1 MLRKRLVGAFLVVT
15 TAVGGTISA
24 PRVARAQEVIDLDD
38 DSPPA
43 KGGKKGGAKKETK
56 KKGAAVDIDLDDKSD
71 KGSGAA
77 AAGQMT
83 EEAAAAKRLF
93 DKDRYAEAAV
103 SLYRV
108 VAGETGDDP
117 GNQQLSQYYLAVSL
131 YKLKFYQASY
141 ALFSLI
147 SMQKTHLKFRETLL
161 WLAKLATQLPE
172 PADII
177 ERVGKYSD
185 EEVAR
190 FNNPQQKDLFWQL
203 NYMLGRYKYRNRDY
217 EDAIRL
223 FQKVD
228 VESPYYVQS
237 QFFSGVSYVQLRK
250 SVPAIKAF
258 QRVEKAVDEGA
269 EGVEDEGRMR
279 DLSYLSMARTYYSS
293 SIKLDAETNAP
304 NVNSEK
310 LSAAVKYWNQVDE
323 ASEYWLDALFEE
335 SWAYFMAG
343 DYPRALGNIH
353 TIQAPYFPGSFFPES
368 DILKAVIYFSN
379 CNYEAATTVVARF
392 NKKYQPLR
400 KELQKV
406 LAHFKGSAPEDSYKF
421 LIAVRDGTADLDP
434 SIKGIVENAMGDR
447 QLLRNIE
454 YVKVLDDETEHFK
467 KSPSQ
472 FQASALGQQVQD
484 MMKFARDMAV
494 QNAAKLAKSRYDR
507 NMDDLDEHLRNGEK
521 ILIDITAAQRNLLD
535 EKLQQGQVSKVESK
549 IFGVVKPDEE
559 HLLWPFQGEYWRD
572 ELGFYRQV
580 VESACGR

>member
-1 MLRKRLVGAFLVVT
+1 MLRKRLVGALLVAA
-15 TAVGGTISA
+15 TAVGGTVA
-24 PRVARAQEVIDLDD
+24 PRHARAQEVIDLDAD
-38 DSPPA
+38 ASA
-43 KGGKKGGAKKETK
+43 STSGKGKKAGK
-56 KKGAAVDIDLDDKSD
+56 KKGSVDIDLDEGGD
-71 KGSGAA
+71 KGGGGA

-93 DKDRYAEAAV
+93 DKDRYADAAV
-103 SLYRV
+103 ALYRV
-108 VAGETGDDP
+108 VAGQTGDDP
-117 GNQQLSQYYLAVSL
+117 GNQQLAQYYLAVSL

-147 SMQKTHLKFRETLL
+147 SMQKGHLKFNETLL

-185 EEVAR
+185 DDIAR
-190 FNNPQQKDLFWQL
+190 FNNPQQKELFWQL
-203 NYMLGRYKYRNRDY
+203 NYMLGRYKYRNRQY
-217 EDAIRL
+217 EDAVRL
-223 FQKVD
+223 FSKVETD
-228 VESPYYVQS
+228 SPYYVQS
-237 QFFSGVSYVQLRK
+237 QFFSGISYVQLRK
-250 SVPAIKAF
+250 SVPAIKSF

-279 DLSYLSMARTYYSS
+279 DLAYLSMARTYYSS

-304 NVNSEK
+304 SVNSEK

-323 ASEYWLDALFEE
+323 GSEYWLDALFEE

-353 TIQAPYFPGSFFPES
+353 TLEAPYFPGSFYPEAQ
-368 DILKAVIYFSN
+368 ILKAVIYFSN

-392 NKKYQPLR
+392 KKRYEPLR
-400 KELQKV
+400 KELDKV
-406 LAHFKGSAPEDSYKF
+406 LARLKGEPEQSYKF
-421 LIAVRDGTADLDP
+421 LLAVRDGTADLDP
-434 SIKGIVENAMGDR
+434 SIKGIVENAMSDR
-447 QLLRNIE
+447 QVLRNIE
-454 YVKVLDDETEHFK
+454 YVKVLDDENQHFTK
-467 KSPSQ
+467 APSS
-472 FQASALGQQVQD
+472 FQTSGLGQQVRD
-484 MMKFARDMAV
+484 ALKLARDIAV
-494 QNAAKLAKSRYDR
+494 KNAGKLAKSRYQR
-507 NMDDLDEHLRNGEK
+507 NLDDLDEHLRNGQK

-549 IFGVVKPDEE
+549 IFGVVNPDQE

-580 VESACGR
+580 VQSACGR